1 MPAAGRMRV
10 AVIGA
15 GVAGLACAL
24 ELAERGARVQLIER
38 AASVNGAGCS
48 WFAGGMLAPWCER
61 ENAEELIAT
70 LGVPGIEWWCRRVA
84 STARRG
90 TLVIAQPRDT
100 LELTRFARRTS
111 HWQWL
116 DGTGL
121 QQLEPELGA
130 RFDRALFFAEEAH
143 LDPRAALAA
152 LTERLL
158 ALGGELQFGVD
169 AQRVA
174 IEADVRIDCR
184 GLAARDVL
192 TDLRGVKGEMLLV
205 HSSDIHLS
213 RPVRIL
219 HPRTPM
225 YIVPRGAG
233 LYMIGATSIESEEP
247 ARVTARSVIELLN
260 GACVVHPAFAE
271 AHIVELGTHVRPA
284 FADNLPQLRWHER
297 TLYVNGLYRH
307 GYLLAPVLAQ
317 MTAEAVLNDR
327 RYPEVMDAH
336 HRQRRCS

>member
-1 MPAAGRMRV
+1 MPAGPLRV

-24 ELAERGARVQLIER
+24 ELAERGARVQLFER
-38 AASVNGAGCS
+38 AAGLKGAGCS

-70 LGVPGIEWWCRRVA
+70 LGAPGLQWWGRRVP

-121 QQLEPELGA
+121 QQLEPELGV
-130 RFDRALFFAEEAH
+130 RFDRALFFAEEGH
-143 LDPRAALAA
+143 LEPRAALAA
-152 LTERLL
+152 LREHVL
-158 ALGGELQFGVD
+158 ASGVELQFGVD
-169 AQRVA
+169 AHSVT
-174 IEADVRIDCR
+174 IDADVRVDCR

-205 HSSDIHLS
+205 HSNDIHLS

-219 HPRTPM
+219 HPRIPM

-233 LYMIGATSIESEEP
+233 LYMIGATSIESEDA

-260 GACVVHPAFAE
+260 GACVVHPAFGE
-271 AHIVELGTHVRPA
+271 AHVVELGTHVRPA
-284 FADNLPQLRWHER
+284 FDDNLPQLRWHER

-307 GYLLAPVLAQ
+307 GYLLAPALAQ
-317 MTAEAVLNDR
+317 MAAEAVLNDR